1 MNGFYKIFVLD
12 WGPKGAFIKYFCII
26 WHLTTYVPPLVCTFH
41 VVNANV
47 SCKGSL
53 SKILIFHIMLKS
65 SHAYMCQVSHLGLIS
80 LVLWIIRWS
89 KEVSWTNNLELSLDS
104 QILTTFIRFW
114 FFLRY
119 LITTVQFF
127 LLNHILQ
134 GVSYWNVRF

>member
-65 SHAYMCQVSHLGLIS
+65 SHTYMCQVSHLGLIS

-119 LITTVQFF
+119 LITTVKD
-127 LLNHILQ
+127 N
-134 GVSYWNVRF
+134 SYNGIYFIIYCDF